1 MPNDAKMGLAIG
13 VVVVIAIAVVFFRKE
28 PGLPFAGEA
37 AAAVGG
43 ASKPAPLTPVQVMN
57 SAVEG
62 KPVSKTMEPRAGMG
76 KHHTVKE
83 GDTLFSLAE
92 QYYGDKDKFTTIY
105 QANRLTLKTPDTLS
119 AGTDL
124 VIPELPQEDR

>member
-1 MPNDAKMGLAIG
+1 MPNDAKMGLAVG

-37 AAAVGG
+37 AAAVVGTP
-43 ASKPAPLTPVQVMN
+43 KPARPTPIQALN
-57 SAVEG
+57 STVEG
-62 KPVSKTMEPRAGMG
+62 KPVSKTVETGTSSG

-92 QYYGDKDKFTTIY
+92 QYYGDKDKFIAIY
-105 QANRLTLKTPDTLS
+105 QANRSTLKTPDTLS
-119 AGTDL
+119 VGTDL

>member
-43 ASKPAPLTPVQVMN
+43 ASKPAPLTPVQAMN

-62 KPVSKTMEPRAGMG
+62 KPVSKTTEARPDTG

-92 QYYGDKDKFTTIY
+92 QYYGDKDKFIAIY
-105 QANRLTLKTPDTLS
+105 QANRGTLKTPDTLS